1 MWQFGGCLNEI
12 GIVIDASGAYKGKTP
27 RCGREG
33 VVSGMMFSRE
43 REITVRMVCRTISDD
58 TRLGEGTVGK
68 MMKRQGH

>member
-33 VVSGMMFSRE
+33 VVSGILFKVERE
-43 REITVRMVCRTISDD
+43 RNNRTDGVQDNI
-58 TRLGEGTVGK
+58 R
-68 MMKRQGH
+68 